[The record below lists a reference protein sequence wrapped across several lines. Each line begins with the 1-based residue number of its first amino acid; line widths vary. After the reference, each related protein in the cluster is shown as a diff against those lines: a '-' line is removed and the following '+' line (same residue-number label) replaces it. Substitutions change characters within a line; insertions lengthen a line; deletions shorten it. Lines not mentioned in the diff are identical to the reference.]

1 MGIEGITGGIASY
14 QNSNVAPEP
23 QVKPVANMTESMTGS
38 DAGNTI
44 AQEVLTVQNN
54 ANAQDNSGK
63 GGEEQKQPSKETME
77 KRLSDI
83 NKQLNNTECVWGVDD
98 ATDRI
103 TIKIVDKETKDVIK
117 ELPPEKTLEMIAKA
131 WELAGILV
139 DEKL

>member
-1 MGIEGITGGIASY
+1 MGIEGITDAVASY
-14 QNSNVAPEP
+14 QNTNTQAQS
-23 QVKPVANMTESMTGS
+23 QQPVSSVDGVSENITQ
-38 DAGNTI
+38 NPI
-44 AQEVLTVQNN
+44 AQEVLTVQDKETTDDNTPGEQK
-54 ANAQDNSGK
+54 QDG
-63 GGEEQKQPSKETME
+63 KQPSKDTV
-77 KRLSDI
+77 KQTLSDI
-83 NKQLNNTECVWGVDD
+83 NKKLNTTECVWGVDD

>member
-1 MGIEGITGGIASY
+1 MGIEGITGAVSNY
-14 QNSNVAPEP
+14 QNTGTTGTRTQVAS
-23 QVKPVANMTESMTGS
+23 QSYATEAVSQGES
-38 DAGNTI
+38 QSTI
-44 AQEVLTVQNN
+44 AQEVLTVQGRTG
-54 ANAQDNSGK
+54 A
-63 GGEEQKQPSKETME
+63 EEQGGGTKGEKQPSEDTVKQTL
-77 KRLSDI
+77 KDI
-83 NKQLNNTECVWGVDD
+83 NKKLNNTECVWGVDD

>member
-1 MGIEGITGGIASY
+1 MGIEGITGAVASY
-14 QNSNVAPEP
+14 QNTNTQAQS
-23 QVKPVANMTESMTGS
+23 QQPVSSVDGVSENITQ
-38 DAGNTI
+38 NPV
-44 AQEVLTVQNN
+44 AQEVLTVQDKETTDDNTPGEQK
-54 ANAQDNSGK
+54 QDG
-63 GGEEQKQPSKETME
+63 KQPSKDTV
-77 KRLSDI
+77 KQTLSDI
-83 NKQLNNTECVWGVDD
+83 NKKLNTTECVWGVDD